1 MQYNF
6 IGENFARDLFMIFLT
21 QKLSTETF
29 RFCHF
34 HMFIF
39 MVPQLWQEI
48 FSSFS
53 DNIFD

>member
-21 QKLSTETF
+21 QKLRTETF

-39 MVPQLWQEI
+39 MVPQLWQQI